1 MILIS
6 QNDLN
11 IAKKLQESISQKMKL
26 YGLWVFGSRAR
37 GDNKEDSDMDVLVEI
52 EELSPRIQKTLSR
65 LSWEIGFDND
75 IVISIIPVSRGEL
88 ENGPMKIS
96 PLIRA
101 VLKEGIVI

>member
-1 MILIS
+1 M
-6 QNDLN
+6 
-11 IAKKLQESISQKMKL
+11 ISQKDLDVVRKLHASISRKMEL

-37 GDNKEDSDMDVLVEI
+37 GDNKKDSDLDVLVEI

-75 IVISIIPVSRGEL
+75 IVISIIPVSREEL
-88 ENGPMKIS
+88 ENGPMKAS

-101 VLKEGIVI
+101 VLKEGIAI